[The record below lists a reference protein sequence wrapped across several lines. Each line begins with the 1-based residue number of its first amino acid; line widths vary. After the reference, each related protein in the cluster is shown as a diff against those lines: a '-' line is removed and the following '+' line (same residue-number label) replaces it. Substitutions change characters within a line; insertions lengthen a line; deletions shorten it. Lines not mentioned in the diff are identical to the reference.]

1 VAPVT
6 PVNSSSINP
15 SGLGSAAPFTDSGL
29 GPAPGLDFRSD
40 HPPVLSIIVVSFN
53 GERLLTRCLESLG
66 IEAGP
71 HDAEILVVAD
81 GDHPGGRPSD
91 RLASTFSQ
99 VRWIDAPG
107 GCTVPRM
114 RALGIAASRGNIV
127 ALLEDDCVVQAG
139 WCKAVLGAHRADG
152 GAVGGPVEPGLYR
165 RALDWAVYFCDY
177 GRFMLPL
184 GDGRAFALPGNNLS
198 FTQAAFARLPAEAAH
213 EFFEVF
219 AHDAWQRECVP
230 TRLEPA
236 ALVRNVNAWT
246 LAHVTWIPY
255 HHGRAFAGRRVAGQ
269 PLWRRARMGLLAAA
283 LPALKVSR
291 VVREVV
297 SRRRLIGPM
306 LYALPWIV
314 VLSTCWSLGE
324 SVGYLA
330 GPGASP
336 SKWR

>member
-1 VAPVT
+1 MAPVT
-6 PVNSSSINP
+6 PVNSSSTELRP
-15 SGLGSAAPFTDSGL
+15 GREPAAD
-29 GPAPGLDFRSD
+29 
-40 HPPVLSIIVVSFN
+40 LSIVVVSFN

-66 IEAGP
+66 IETGP
-71 HDAEILVVAD
+71 HGAEILVVAD
-81 GDHPGGRPSD
+81 WDGPGGRPAE
-91 RLASTFSQ
+91 RLANVFSQ
-99 VRWIDAPG
+99 VRWIDVPP

-127 ALLEDDCVVQAG
+127 ALLEDDCVVEPG
-139 WCKAVLGAHRADG
+139 WCGAMLAAHRAVG
-152 GAVGGPVEPGLYR
+152 GAVGGPVEPGPYR
-165 RALDWAVYFCDY
+165 RALDWAVYFCDH

-184 GDGRAFALPGNNLS
+184 GDRAFALPGNNLS
-198 FTQAAFARLPAEAAH
+198 FTQAAFARLPAGAAH

-219 AHDAWQRECVP
+219 AHDAWQRERVP

-236 ALVRNVNAWT
+236 AAVRNVNAWT

-255 HHGRAFAGRRVAGQ
+255 HHGRAFGGRRVAGQ
-269 PLWRRARMGLLAAA
+269 PLWRRGSMGLFAAA
-283 LPALKVSR
+283 LPALKVTR

-324 SVGYLA
+324 GVGYFL